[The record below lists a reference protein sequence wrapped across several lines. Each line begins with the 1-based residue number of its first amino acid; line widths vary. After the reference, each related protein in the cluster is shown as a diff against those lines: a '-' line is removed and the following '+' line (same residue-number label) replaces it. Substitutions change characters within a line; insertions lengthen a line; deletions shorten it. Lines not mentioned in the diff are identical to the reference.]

1 MPVVRSHDLFAIE
14 GPLDKKAVIG
24 NPPLRVFVEVV
35 GLAGSLATIMDICG
49 KYRTPPVWWEVQG

>member
-24 NPPLRVFVEVV
+24 NPPLRVFVEV
-35 GLAGSLATIMDICG
+35 AAS
-49 KYRTPPVWWEVQG
+49 PEVSRR